1 MLSILIPIYN
11 YPVYELVNKLSI
23 LASKSN
29 IDFEILCID
38 DASTEYKE
46 DNQQINSISGVIVEN
61 LDQNIGRSALRN
73 LLAQK
78 AKYPNLLFID
88 TDMLIPSENYISNY
102 VEVIEKADI
111 VYGGI
116 VYDNIPKSS
125 KHMLRWKYGNKREAI
140 SAKLREKEPYFS
152 VKTCNFLIKKSIF
165 ETVQFNENIRE
176 YGHEDTLFCI
186 ELERNK
192 YKVLHIDNPTIHLGV
207 ERSDIYLNKVEMA
220 CVNLARIEKEFL
232 KDDEKEHV
240 RLIYFFLKLQKM
252 GLIPILEFFYKIIE
266 NRVLRNLLSEQP
278 NLTYLD
284 YFKLIAYSK
293 AVKKR

>member
-11 YPVYELVNKLSI
+11 YPVYELVNKLST

-29 IDFEILCID
+29 IEFEILCID
-38 DASTEYKE
+38 DASTEHKE
-46 DNQQINSISGVIVEN
+46 ENLQINSIPGVTVEN
-61 LDQNIGRSALRN
+61 LSSNIGRSALRN

-88 TDMLIPSENYISNY
+88 TDMLIPSENFILNYIDA
-102 VEVIEKADI
+102 IDKADV

-116 VYDNIPKSS
+116 VYEKTPKSS

-140 SAKLREKEPYFS
+140 SSTLREKEPYFS
-152 VKTCNFLIKKSIF
+152 VKTCNLLIKKSIF
-165 ETVQFNENIRE
+165 ETVRFNENIRE

-186 ELERNK
+186 ELERHR

-220 CVNLARIEKEFL
+220 CVNLARIEIDFL
-232 KDDEKEHV
+232 KAEEKEHV

-284 YFKLIAYSK
+284 YFKLIAYAK
-293 AVKKR
+293 AVKNR

>member
-38 DASTEYKE
+38 DASTEYKA
-46 DNQQINSISGVIVEN
+46 DNQQINNISGVIVEN
-61 LDQNIGRSALRN
+61 LDQNNGRSALRN

-102 VEVIEKADI
+102 IEVIEKADI

-116 VYDNIPKSS
+116 VYENIPKSS

-186 ELERNK
+186 ELERHK
-192 YKVLHIDNPTIHLGV
+192 YRVLHIDNPTIHLGV

-220 CVNLARIEKEFL
+220 CVNLARIEKDFL

-284 YFKLIAYSK
+284 YFKLVAYSK
-293 AVKKR
+293 AVKRR

>member
-1 MLSILIPIYN
+1 MLSILVPIYN

-38 DASTEYKE
+38 DASTEYKV

-73 LLAQK
+73 LLAHK
-78 AKYPNLLFID
+78 AKHPNLLFID

-102 VEVIEKADI
+102 IEVIEKADI

-116 VYDNIPKSS
+116 EYENIPKSS

-165 ETVQFNENIRE
+165 QTVQFNENIRE

-186 ELERNK
+186 ELERHK

-220 CVNLARIEKEFL
+220 CFNLARIEKDFL
-232 KDDEKEHV
+232 KADEKEHV